1 MYIMLVFILSKR
13 LLFAATAADGP
24 FTCLNRATHFYG
36 RRFVHTQYAHTNKND
51 NNKNYEKIII
61 DETIHFT
68 NCLHKSLCY
77 GGRNNRPTNKKK
89 GKV

>member
-36 RRFVHTQYAHTNKND
+36 RRFVHTHYAHTNKND
-51 NNKNYEKIII
+51 NNKNYEK
-61 DETIHFT
+61 
-68 NCLHKSLCY
+68 
-77 GGRNNRPTNKKK
+77 
-89 GKV
+89 